1 MDKNKL
7 INDTLSSLEIKSEY
21 EYYGTIEKDVK
32 EIIKLCKKVIFPII
46 FIEKQHR
53 DVNKEIKESL
63 DELYNLLKDVVK
75 YTDSE
80 VDFDTLITN
89 LFNSF
94 KVIREELIADSEFAF
109 LNDPAAHSCKEILL
123 SYPSFRALILYRISH
138 VLYKNN
144 AFVLSRIIMEEV
156 HRITGIDIHPGANI
170 DSPFFIDHGT
180 GVVIGETT
188 NIGKRVKIYQG
199 VTLGAKSFPLDKDG
213 NPIKGIKR
221 HPDIEDDVV
230 IYANATILG
239 GNTVI
244 KKGSVIGAN
253 AWITETVDENSVV
266 GHHKEAKDE

>member
-1 MDKNKL
+1 MDKYKL
-7 INDTLSSLEIKSEY
+7 INGTLSALEINESKY

-32 EIIKLCKKVIFPII
+32 EIIKLCKKVIFPVI
-46 FIEKQHR
+46 FIEKQHK
-53 DVNKEIKESL
+53 DVNREIKESL
-63 DELYNLLKDVVK
+63 DKLYNLLKDVIQ
-75 YTDSE
+75 YTDSD
-80 VDFDTLITN
+80 VDFDSLITN

-94 KVIREELIADSEFAF
+94 SVIRQELKADSEFAF
-109 LNDPAAHSCKEILL
+109 LSDPAAHSCKEILL

-199 VTLGAKSFPLDKDG
+199 VTLGAKSFPLDENG

-266 GHHKEAKDE
+266 GHHKEEK

>member
-1 MDKNKL
+1 MDKNQL
-7 INDTLSSLEIKSEY
+7 INETLKELEVSKEN
-21 EYYGTIEKDVK
+21 EYYGSIENDVK
-32 EIIKLCKKVIFPII
+32 EIIKLSKRVVFPCI
-46 FIEKQHR
+46 FIEGSKN
-53 DVNKEIKESL
+53 VSKEIKL
-63 DELYNLLKDVVK
+63 ALNRLYDLISEVVK
-75 YTDSE
+75 YTDKE
-80 VDFDTLITN
+80 VDSDKLITN
-89 LFNSF
+89 LFESF
-94 KVIREELIADSEFAF
+94 MSIRNMLKEDAKFAY
-109 LNDPAAHSCKEILL
+109 LSDPASKNETEIML

-138 VLYKNN
+138 VLYRGG
-144 AFVLSRIIMEEV
+144 AHVLSRIIMEEV

-170 DSPFFIDHGT
+170 DCPIFIDHGT

-239 GNTVI
+239 GETVI

-266 GHHKEAKDE
+266 GHHKE